1 MNSKKSKI
9 IIGSVLFILIGLVLI
24 KCTGFQYSG
33 VDTIALLVTD
43 DNYKK
48 NLYISRA
55 NDLYKGMGMN
65 YKINNLEKGIYEV
78 KITAKE
84 YEYGKLKKEYDLSEE
99 TVNYKAKAVALKVGI
114 NYGDGSN
121 NSTFIQTLIK
131 DTYSDEMEIG
141 FFDNVDNGITLSIIE
156 KDKKFELDKELAIAA
171 YSKGS
176 EEYAIEEI
184 DIYDDYKV
192 SENNGS
198 DLIIFLEL
206 HKVD

>member
-9 IIGSVLFILIGLVLI
+9 IIGLVLFILIGLVLI

-84 YEYGKLKKEYDLSEE
+84 YEYGKLKKEYDL
-99 TVNYKAKAVALKVGI
+99 
-114 NYGDGSN
+114 
-121 NSTFIQTLIK
+121 
-131 DTYSDEMEIG
+131 
-141 FFDNVDNGITLSIIE
+141 
-156 KDKKFELDKELAIAA
+156 
-171 YSKGS
+171 
-176 EEYAIEEI
+176 
-184 DIYDDYKV
+184 
-192 SENNGS
+192 
-198 DLIIFLEL
+198 
-206 HKVD
+206 